1 MISEKMSKLL
11 ERSAAMSSMYTES
24 ARLKEKYGAEN
35 VYDFGMGNPNLP
47 APDSIRE
54 TSIRVLQETDP
65 WYLHHYMP
73 NNGFPEAR
81 EKIAASLN
89 RRFGEHFD
97 ANNIMMCT
105 GAAGGLNCLLKVL
118 MDPGQEILTFA
129 PYFGEY
135 DRYADNVG
143 CTLTTVPPNIPTFQP
158 DPAVLEKCV
167 TEKTRAVLIDNPN
180 NPTGV
185 VYNEETIRAIAAVL
199 AKKEQEYGH
208 AIYLISDE
216 PYRELVFDGASVP
229 WIPNDYKN
237 TIVAYSFSKSLSLP
251 GDRIGYL
258 ALRSEVEDFENIVAI
273 KEAAGNVAQV
283 AELYSVLPEEFTIYS
298 GDDGLILPFMSVG
311 ATGLISVLSNIGGG
325 ILQDVM
331 QAYEDGRVREAA
343 KLNAR
348 MVPLAN
354 AMFIET
360 NPIPVKAAVTLVTG
374 IDAGQP
380 RLPLTPMEPA
390 NKAKMVAV
398 LQEYG
403 LVK

>member
-158 DPAVLEKCV
+158 DPAALEKCV

-251 GDRIGYL
+251 GERIGYL
-258 ALRSEVEDFENIVAI
+258 AVNPACPYAAEIVNMCGQISRGIGHNCPSSLMQLAVSKVLDLTSDFSVYEKNRNLLYECLTDCGFEVVKPEGTFYIFPKAP
-273 KEAAGNVAQV
+273 EA
-283 AELYSVLPEEFTIYS
+283 
-298 GDDGLILPFMSVG
+298 D
-311 ATGLISVLSNIGGG
+311 
-325 ILQDVM
+325 
-331 QAYEDGRVREAA
+331 
-343 KLNAR
+343 
-348 MVPLAN
+348 
-354 AMFIET
+354 
-360 NPIPVKAAVTLVTG
+360 AAVFCQKALQYDLVLVPADSFG
-374 IDAGQP
+374 CPGYFRMAYCIDTEKVE
-380 RLPLTPMEPA
+380 RSLPVLR
-390 NKAKMVAV
+390 KMMK
-398 LQEYG
+398 EIYG
-403 LVK
+403 

>member
-54 TSIRVLQETDP
+54 TSIHVLQETDP

-81 EKIAASLN
+81 EKIAESLN

-158 DPAVLEKCV
+158 DPAALEKCV

-237 TIVAYSFSKSLSLP
+237 TIVA
-251 GDRIGYL
+251 
-258 ALRSEVEDFENIVAI
+258 
-273 KEAAGNVAQV
+273 
-283 AELYSVLPEEFTIYS
+283 
-298 GDDGLILPFMSVG
+298 
-311 ATGLISVLSNIGGG
+311 
-325 ILQDVM
+325 
-331 QAYEDGRVREAA
+331 
-343 KLNAR
+343 
-348 MVPLAN
+348 
-354 AMFIET
+354 
-360 NPIPVKAAVTLVTG
+360 
-374 IDAGQP
+374 
-380 RLPLTPMEPA
+380 
-390 NKAKMVAV
+390 
-398 LQEYG
+398 
-403 LVK
+403 

>member
-158 DPAVLEKCV
+158 DPAALEKCV

-216 PYRELVFDGASVP
+216 PYRELAYDGVQVP
-229 WIPNDYKN
+229 YLTKYYAN
-237 TIVAYSFSKSLSLP
+237 TIVGYSYSKSLSLP

-258 ALRSEVEDFENIVAI
+258 VIPDGADGSEELIAAAAIANRTIGCVNAPSLIQKVIAKCVDAEVDVAAYDKNRLALYNGLKKLGFECIKPQGAFYLFVKSPVTDEKAFCEAGKKYNILMVPGSSFACPGYVRLAYCVSYDTI
-273 KEAAGNVAQV
+273 MN
-283 AELYSVLPEEFTIYS
+283 SLPQFGKLAEEF
-298 GDDGLILPFMSVG
+298 GL
-311 ATGLISVLSNIGGG
+311 
-325 ILQDVM
+325 
-331 QAYEDGRVREAA
+331 
-343 KLNAR
+343 
-348 MVPLAN
+348 
-354 AMFIET
+354 
-360 NPIPVKAAVTLVTG
+360 KA
-374 IDAGQP
+374 
-380 RLPLTPMEPA
+380 
-390 NKAKMVAV
+390 
-398 LQEYG
+398 
-403 LVK
+403 